1 MPSLLT
7 RYTGTKAEKY
17 DAKRKD
23 TERFRNEDAAFTAF
37 MQRLGPQGTV
47 LDLPVGTGR
56 WLPWMKDCAGPVFG
70 VDLSADMLE
79 VAKQK
84 AGDDA
89 RVRLLQADV
98 FDPALA
104 SHVPVC
110 DLVICVRF
118 LNWLPTS
125 DAGRAFGVL
134 AGRAGKSMIVGVSL
148 VPRDGTAAPEPRPAW
163 LFGRFRKQKK
173 KENAVPS
180 YVHDEA
186 TVLGWFTEAGLG
198 VREKTFV
205 HRMPDRENFFFLLS
219 RATPLRGSA

>member
-37 MQRLGPQGTV
+37 MQRLGPQGSV

-56 WLPWMKDCAGPVFG
+56 WLPWLKDCAGPVYG

-84 AGDDA
+84 AGGDA
-89 RVRLLQADV
+89 RVQLLQADV
-98 FDPALA
+98 FDAALA
-104 SHVPVC
+104 SRVPVC

-118 LNWLPTS
+118 LNWLPTQ
-125 DAGRAFGVL
+125 DAGRAFAVL

-148 VPRDGTAAPEPRPAW
+148 VPRDGPAPQPRSGW
-163 LFGRFRKQKK
+163 RLFGRSGKK

-186 TVLGWFTEAGLG
+186 TVLGWFAGAGLA
-198 VREKTFV
+198 VRDRAFV

-219 RATPLRGSA
+219 RG